1 MRLYDLKEREPDQPA
16 VALNGIGSGRIH
28 LGMQHVEKHMTIK
41 RGLYLSAAAVA
52 LAVALGAVPTSVG
65 AQQSA
70 PAVSIGAND
79 IGGVVRG
86 PNGPEAGVW
95 VIAETTDLPTRMS
108 KTVVTDGQGRYVI
121 PDLPKANYVVWSR
134 GYGLVDSAKTTSEP
148 GKIVNITAVPAP
160 NNAAAAEY
168 YPAIYWYA
176 MLDIPGK
183 NMFPGTG
190 TGSNGNG
197 IAAGMKT
204 QEQFLDQIKTN
215 GCYTCHQLG
224 NKATRTISPT
234 LGTFKTSV
242 EAWERRIQSGQAM
255 LQMAGAIGRQGTAS
269 LTNLAKWT
277 DRIAAGELP
286 FAKPERPQGVE
297 RNVVITQWDWADPKA
312 YLHDQVSTD
321 KRKPTVNPYGK
332 SYGSTE
338 ESAEYFPVLD
348 PVTNTATK
356 VKMPVR
362 DADMESTK
370 TNTMAP
376 SPYWGEEAIWDARTS
391 MHNPMMDERG
401 DVWITSRVGKPDNP
415 AFCQQGSSH
424 PSAQVFPIKTSTR
437 HLAYYNPKT
446 GETKLIR
453 TCFNTHHLVFAEDA
467 DNTLWTSAGG
477 PAQGAIGWL
486 NRKVFE
492 QTGDEAKAQGWTPA
506 VIDTNGNGKR
516 DDYVEPN
523 QPVDPTKDKRINAA
537 FYGVGVNPADGTI
550 WGSVLGFPGSILR
563 LDPGPDPS
571 RTALAEIYEIPAPG
585 YGPRGFDIDR
595 NGVAYVPLSSG
606 HMGQFDRRKCKGP
619 LNGPQ
624 AAEGKL
630 CPEGWT
636 LIPFPG
642 PQFRNVA
649 ETGSAEASYFTFV
662 DQFNTSGL
670 GLNVP
675 MATGDANE
683 SLMAYVDG
691 KWVNMRV
698 PYPLGFYAKWMDGRI
713 DDPNAGWKGRGLW
726 TTNGNRTPF
735 HMETG
740 KGTTPKVVKFQVR
753 PDPLA
758 N

>member
-1 MRLYDLKEREPDQPA
+1 
-16 VALNGIGSGRIH
+16 
-28 LGMQHVEKHMTIK
+28 MTTK
-41 RGLYLSAAAVA
+41 RGLYSGAAAIA
-52 LAVALGAVPTSVG
+52 LTLALGIAPTSVS

-70 PAVSIGAND
+70 PAVSIGATD
-79 IGGVVRG
+79 IGGMVLG

-95 VIAETTDLPTRMS
+95 VIAETTELPTKMS
-108 KTVVTDGQGRYVI
+108 KTVVTDDQGRYVI
-121 PDLPKANYVVWSR
+121 PDLPKANYIVWAR

-160 NNAAAAEY
+160 NAAAAAEY

-176 MLDIPGK
+176 MLDIPT
-183 NMFPGTG
+183 NSMFPGTG
-190 TGSNGNG
+190 TGANGNG
-197 IAAGMKT
+197 IATGMKT

-234 LGTFKTSV
+234 LGTFKNSV

-255 LQMAGAIGRQGTAS
+255 IQMAAAIGRQGTTS
-269 LTNLAKWT
+269 LANLAKWT

-286 FAKPERPQGVE
+286 FAKPERPQGIE
-297 RNVVITQWDWADPKA
+297 RNVVITQWDWADPKV

-321 KRKPTVNPYGK
+321 KRKPTVNAYGK

-348 PVTNTATK
+348 PQTNTATK

-401 DVWITSRVGKPDNP
+401 DVWITSRVGKPANR
-415 AFCQQGSSH
+415 AFCQAGSTH
-424 PSAQVFPIKTSTR
+424 PSAQVFPIKESTR

-467 DNTLWTSAGG
+467 NNTLWTSAGG

-486 NRKVFE
+486 NRKVYE
-492 QTGDEAKAQGWTPA
+492 ETGDEAKAQGWTPA

-537 FYGVGVNPADGTI
+537 FYGIGVNPADGTI
-550 WGSVLGFPGSILR
+550 WGSVLGFPGSIMR
-563 LDPGPDPS
+563 IDPGSDPS
-571 RTALAEIYEIPAPG
+571 KTALAEIYQVPAPG

-606 HMGQFDRRKCKGP
+606 HMGAFDRRKCKGP

-636 LIPFPG
+636 LTPFPG
-642 PQFRNVA
+642 PQFKNVA
-649 ETGSAEASYFTFV
+649 ESGSAEASYFTFV

-670 GLNVP
+670 GANTP

-683 SLMAYVDG
+683 SLMALVDG

-698 PYPLGFYAKWMDGRI
+698 PYPLGFYTKWMDGRI

-758 N
+758 R

>member
-1 MRLYDLKEREPDQPA
+1 VGPT
-16 VALNGIGSGRIH
+16 AL
-28 LGMQHVEKHMTIK
+28 
-41 RGLYLSAAAVA
+41 
-52 LAVALGAVPTSVG
+52 ALGAPPNCAS
-65 AQQSA
+65 AQQVA
-70 PAVSIGAND
+70 PAVNIGATD

-108 KTVVTDGQGRYVI
+108 KTVVTDEQGRYLI
-121 PDLPKANYVVWSR
+121 PDLPKANYQVWAR

-148 GKIVNITAVPAP
+148 GKIVNITALLAP
-160 NNAAAAEY
+160 NAAAAAEY

-176 MLDIPGK
+176 MLDIPDK
-183 NMFPGTG
+183 TMFPGTG
-190 TGSNGNG
+190 TGANGNG

-204 QEQFLDQIKTN
+204 QAQFLDQIKTN

-224 NKATRTISPT
+224 NKATRTISPA
-234 LGTFKTSV
+234 LGTFKNSV

-255 LQMAGAIGRQGTAS
+255 LQMASAIGRQGPAS
-269 LTNLAKWT
+269 LANLAKWT

-297 RNVVITQWDWADPKA
+297 RNVVITQWDWADPKT

-321 KRKPTVNPYGK
+321 KRKPTVNAYGK

-348 PVTNTATK
+348 PQTNTATK

-370 TNTMAP
+370 TNTMAA
-376 SPYWGEEAIWDARTS
+376 SPYWGDEAIWDARTS

-401 DVWITSRVGKPDNP
+401 DVWITSRVGNPANP
-415 AFCQQGSSH
+415 AFCQAGSTH
-424 PSAQVFPIKTSTR
+424 PSAQVFPIKESTR
-437 HLAYYNPKT
+437 HLAYYNPKS

-492 QTGDEAKAQGWTPA
+492 ETGDEAKAQGWTPV

-523 QPVDPTKDKRINAA
+523 QPVDPTKDKRVNAA
-537 FYGVGVNPADGTI
+537 IYGVGVNPADGTI
-550 WGSVLGFPGSILR
+550 WGSVLGFPGYILR
-563 LDPGPDPS
+563 LDPGSDPS
-571 RTALAEIYEIPAPG
+571 KTALAEIYEVPAPG

-595 NGVAYVPLSSG
+595 DGVAYVLLSSG
-606 HMGQFDRRKCKGP
+606 HMGG
-619 LNGPQ
+619 
-624 AAEGKL
+624 A
-630 CPEGWT
+630 
-636 LIPFPG
+636 
-642 PQFRNVA
+642 
-649 ETGSAEASYFTFV
+649 
-662 DQFNTSGL
+662 
-670 GLNVP
+670 
-675 MATGDANE
+675 
-683 SLMAYVDG
+683 
-691 KWVNMRV
+691 
-698 PYPLGFYAKWMDGRI
+698 
-713 DDPNAGWKGRGLW
+713 RGAR
-726 TTNGNRTPF
+726 GI
-735 HMETG
+735 
-740 KGTTPKVVKFQVR
+740 
-753 PDPLA
+753 
-758 N
+758 

>member
-1 MRLYDLKEREPDQPA
+1 
-16 VALNGIGSGRIH
+16 
-28 LGMQHVEKHMTIK
+28 MTTK
-41 RGLYLSAAAVA
+41 RGLYLSAAALA
-52 LAVALGAVPTSVG
+52 LALALGTAPTSVS

-70 PAVSIGAND
+70 PAVSIGATD

-108 KTVVTDGQGRYVI
+108 KTVVTDDQGRYVI
-121 PDLPKANYVVWSR
+121 PDLPKANYVVWAR

-160 NNAAAAEY
+160 NAAAAAEY

-183 NMFPGTG
+183 GMFPGTG

-197 IAAGMKT
+197 IATGMKT

-224 NKATRTISPT
+224 NKATRTIPPT
-234 LGTFKTSV
+234 LGTFKNSV

-255 LQMAGAIGRQGTAS
+255 LQMAAAIGRQGTTS
-269 LTNLAKWT
+269 LANLAKWT

-297 RNVVITQWDWADPKA
+297 RNVVITQWDWADPKV

-321 KRKPTVNPYGK
+321 KRKPTVNAYGK

-338 ESAEYFPVLD
+338 ESSEYFPVLD
-348 PVTNTATK
+348 PQTNTATK
-356 VKMPVR
+356 VMMPVR

-370 TNTMAP
+370 TNTMAA

-415 AFCQQGSSH
+415 AFCQAGSSH
-424 PSAQVFPIKTSTR
+424 PSAQVFPIKASTR

-446 GETKLIR
+446 GDTKLIR

-467 DNTLWTSAGG
+467 NNTLWTSAGG

-486 NRKVFE
+486 NRKVYE
-492 QTGDEAKAQGWTPA
+492 ETGDEAKAQGWTPA
-506 VIDTNGNGKR
+506 IIDTNGNGKR

-571 RTALAEIYEIPAPG
+571 KTALAEIYEVPAPG

-606 HMGQFDRRKCKGP
+606 HMGAFDRRKCKGP

-636 LIPFPG
+636 LTPFPG
-642 PQFRNVA
+642 PQFKNVA
-649 ETGSAEASYFTFV
+649 ESGSAEASYFTFV

-670 GLNVP
+670 GTNVP

-683 SLMAYVDG
+683 SLMALVDG

-740 KGTTPKVVKFQVR
+740 KGTLPKVVKFQVR

-758 N
+758 H